1 MILKQHTR
9 DVAARYNM
17 PTAARFVALTV
28 TPGVPCKVIL
38 PPCSALQLSNAA
50 LAAPPGQAF
59 GRCQLECDLA
69 THSFV
74 ICSLLTTGVRQAGL
88 DVAITNDPAEAA
100 WFFLNAKGPHAFHVV
115 GRLIQ
120 DKAARA
126 VAASSAASAA
136 KPSRSGAP
144 PPRLAPPSAT
154 APAPKRP
161 ASCAPAGAS
170 AKESASDTIEVL
182 LPSHDERLA
191 FDAPSDAD
199 SEEFVEFMQA
209 SSAVRKRPSPAG
221 RNGGALGRKGAD
233 VRGRG
238 AGARSE
244 SGVHVRARG
253 GQ

>member
-1 MILKQHTR
+1 
-9 DVAARYNM
+9 VPM
-17 PTAARFVALTV
+17 PTVFVALTV

-50 LAAPPGQAF
+50 LAAQPGQSF

-74 ICSLLTTGVRQAGL
+74 ICSLLTTGARQAGL
-88 DVAITNDPAEAA
+88 DVAITNDPDETA

-126 VAASSAASAA
+126 VAASSAASAS

-144 PPRLAPPSAT
+144 LPRLAPPSTT
-154 APAPKRP
+154 APASRAKRP
-161 ASCAPAGAS
+161 ASRAPAGGA
-170 AKESASDTIEVL
+170 AEQSASDMIEVL
-182 LPSHDERLA
+182 LPGHDEGLA

-199 SEEFVEFMQA
+199 SEEFVEFMQ
-209 SSAVRKRPSPAG
+209 SYSAVRKRRSAAG
-221 RNGGALGRKGAD
+221 REIRDGSAPVRNGAAANGRGVGGISEGRVG
-233 VRGRG
+233 VRGR
-238 AGARSE
+238 
-244 SGVHVRARG
+244 
-253 GQ
+253 

>member
-1 MILKQHTR
+1 
-9 DVAARYNM
+9 M
-17 PTAARFVALTV
+17 PTVARFVALTV

-50 LAAPPGQAF
+50 LAAQPGQSF

-126 VAASSAASAA
+126 VAASSAASAS

-154 APAPKRP
+154 APLPRAKGSTSR
-161 ASCAPAGAS
+161 APAGGA
-170 AKESASDTIEVL
+170 AEESSPDMIEVL
-182 LPSHDERLA
+182 LPGHDEGLA

-199 SEEFVEFMQA
+199 SEEFVEFMRT
-209 SSAVRKRPSPAG
+209 SSTVRKRGSAAG
-221 RNGGALGRKGAD
+221 GDEGALGRKAPAAS
-233 VRGRG
+233 GRG
-238 AGARSE
+238 AGGRRE
-244 SGVHVRARG
+244 GRVGERAG
-253 GQ
+253 S